1 MVKSDKLVVIMWRI
15 LAKALGEKSGISN
28 TESDRIAII
37 RLVIISQS
45 IITNMFIISGIIK
58 HWSD

>member
-1 MVKSDKLVVIMWRI
+1 MVIMWRI

-37 RLVIISQS
+37 RLVIISQA
-45 IITNMFIISGIIK
+45 IITNS
-58 HWSD
+58 